1 MTDGQTAELTPE
13 DNLLHG
19 TITDELTHVEGSNK
33 YYKLAYDNATKSV
46 LGFYWGA
53 TDGAAFLNKA
63 GKAYLALPIVQNAQQ
78 LRSFNIIDMDG
89 QDGSLTG
96 VDTVTNNENSVLQVY
111 DLNGCRLNVK
121 SVNEL
126 KQGVYIVNGKK
137 IVK

>member
-1 MTDGQTAELTPE
+1 M
-13 DNLLHG
+13 
-19 TITDELTHVEGSNK
+19 THVEGSNK

-78 LRSFNIIDMDG
+78 LKSFNISDMDS
-89 QDGSLTG
+89 QDGSITG
-96 VDTVTNNENSVLQVY
+96 LDAVTNNENSMLQVY
-111 DLNGCRLNVK
+111 DLNGRRMDVK

-126 KQGVYIVNGKK
+126 KKGVYIVNGKK
-137 IVK
+137 LVK